1 MKQQS
6 LEKQQMVGFQSK
18 IHPNKISGRS
28 MQNKFKKHLLAV
40 H

>member
-1 MKQQS
+1 
-6 LEKQQMVGFQSK
+6 
-18 IHPNKISGRS
+18 